1 MQPSDRAG
9 PSPLTSRGSGRLS
22 RLKYPLVNDVN
33 MQQATAPTGRQF
45 EIAGGGYRAV
55 ATEVGA
61 GLRVLE
67 HAADGE
73 VRPLIAA
80 YGEHE
85 AVRHGAGQILAPW
98 ANRVAGGRYTFDGEA
113 RQLDVTEPATG
124 NAIHGLTRWLPWRLA
139 AHTADSV
146 RLELSLF
153 PHPGYPHTLELAVEY
168 RVGTDGLA
176 VDICARNTGVHPAP
190 YGFGA
195 HPYITPG
202 VHPAE
207 GRADEWT
214 LHLPAERYLA
224 VDERMIPRGGFD
236 VDSSPYDF
244 RKPRTLAGT
253 ALDTAFGGLQRELD
267 GIGRIRLSAPGG
279 NAVTLWLDRGLE
291 WVQVF
296 TGDAL
301 AGGSRRAA
309 VAIEP
314 MTAPPDAFNSG
325 TDLKRLEPGD
335 TVTHRW
341 GIQVS

>member
-1 MQPSDRAG
+1 M
-9 PSPLTSRGSGRLS
+9 
-22 RLKYPLVNDVN
+22 NDVKT
-33 MQQATAPTGRQF
+33 QQAGAPREQAQTPTGRQF
-45 EIAGGGYRAV
+45 EISGGGYRAV

-61 GLRVLE
+61 GLRLLE
-67 HAADGE
+67 HEADGE
-73 VRPLIAA
+73 VRPLLAGYPEDEPA
-80 YGEHE
+80 H
-85 AVRHGAGQILAPW
+85 HGAGQILLPW
-98 ANRVAGGRYTFDGEA
+98 ANRVAAGRYTFDGEA
-113 RQLDVTEPATG
+113 RQLDLTEPATG
-124 NAIHGLTRWLPWRLA
+124 NAIHGLTRWLPWRVA
-139 AHTADSV
+139 EHTADTV

-153 PHPGYPHTLELAVEY
+153 PHPGYPHTLELDVRY

-202 VHPAE
+202 VPAEE

-244 RKPRTLAGT
+244 RKPRSLAGC

-267 GIGRIRLSAPGG
+267 GIGRIRLSSPGG
-279 NAVTLWLDRGLE
+279 SAVTLWLGRGLE

-301 AGGSRRAA
+301 AGGARRAA

-314 MTAPPDAFNSG
+314 MSAPPDAFNSG

-335 TVTHRW
+335 AVTHRW
-341 GIQVS
+341 GIQLS

>member
-1 MQPSDRAG
+1 M
-9 PSPLTSRGSGRLS
+9 
-22 RLKYPLVNDVN
+22 NDVKTRAPRE
-33 MQQATAPTGRQF
+33 QATAPTGRQF
-45 EIAGGGYRAV
+45 EIRGGGYRAV

-61 GLRVLE
+61 GLRLLE
-67 HAADGE
+67 HEADGE
-73 VRPLIAA
+73 VRPLLAG
-80 YGEHE
+80 YPEHE
-85 AVRHGAGQILAPW
+85 AVQHGAGQVLLPW
-98 ANRVAGGRYTFDGEA
+98 ANRVAGGAYTFDGQP
-113 RQLDVTEPATG
+113 RQLDITEPATG
-124 NAIHGLTRWLPWRLA
+124 NAIHGLTRWMPWRLA
-139 AHTADSV
+139 AHEADRV
-146 RLELSLF
+146 RLELPLF

-168 RVGTDGLA
+168 RLGTDGLA
-176 VDICARNTGVHPAP
+176 VDICARNTGEHPAP

-202 VHPAE
+202 VEPGE

-244 RKPRTLAGT
+244 RKPRPLAGT

-279 NAVTLWLDRGLE
+279 NAVILWLGRGLE

-301 AGGSRRAA
+301 AGGARRAA

-314 MTAPPDAFNSG
+314 MSAPPDAFNSG

-335 TVTHRW
+335 TVIHRW
-341 GIQVS
+341 GIQLS

>member
-1 MQPSDRAG
+1 M
-9 PSPLTSRGSGRLS
+9 
-22 RLKYPLVNDVN
+22 NEVN
-33 MQQATAPTGRQF
+33 MERAPAPTGRQF
-45 EIAGGGYRAV
+45 EIRGGGYRAV

-61 GLRVLE
+61 GLRLLE
-67 HAADGE
+67 HTAGGE
-73 VRPLIAA
+73 VRPLISGYAEDEPVA
-80 YGEHE
+80 
-85 AVRHGAGQILAPW
+85 HGAGQVLLPW
-98 ANRVAGGRYTFDGEA
+98 ANRVAGGRYTFDGQE
-113 RQLDVTEPATG
+113 RQLDVSEPATG
-124 NAIHGLTRWLPWRLA
+124 NAIHGLTRWMPWRVA
-139 AHTADSV
+139 EHTEDAV

-153 PHPGYPHTLELAVEY
+153 PHPGYPHTLELSVGY

-202 VHPAE
+202 VQPAE

-224 VDERMIPRGGFD
+224 VDERMIPSGGFD

-244 RKPRTLAGT
+244 RKPRVLAGT

-267 GIGRIRLSAPGG
+267 GIGRIRLSAPSG
-279 NAVTLWLDRGLE
+279 NAVTLWLGRGLE

-301 AGGSRRAA
+301 AGAARRAA

-314 MTAPPDAFNSG
+314 MSAPPDAFNSG

-335 TVTHRW
+335 AVTHRW
-341 GIQVS
+341 GIQVG

>member
-1 MQPSDRAG
+1 M
-9 PSPLTSRGSGRLS
+9 
-22 RLKYPLVNDVN
+22 NDVN
-33 MQQATAPTGRQF
+33 TQQEARDRVQVPTGRQF
-45 EIAGGGYRAV
+45 EISGGGYRAV

-61 GLRVLE
+61 GLRLLE
-67 HAADGE
+67 HEADG
-73 VRPLIAA
+73 VARPLIAGYA
-80 YGEHE
+80 EHE
-85 AVRHGAGQILAPW
+85 PARHGAGQILLPW
-98 ANRVAGGRYTFDGEA
+98 ANRVAGARYSFDGEA

-139 AHTADSV
+139 EHTADSV

-153 PHPGYPHTLELAVEY
+153 PHPGYPHTLELAVRY

-202 VHPAE
+202 APPEE

-224 VDERMIPRGGFD
+224 VDDRMIPRGGFD

-244 RKPRTLAGT
+244 RKPRSLAGC

-279 NAVTLWLDRGLE
+279 TAVTLWLDRGLE

-301 AGGSRRAA
+301 AGGARRAA

-314 MTAPPDAFNSG
+314 MSAPPDAFNSG
-325 TDLKRLEPGD
+325 TDLKRLEPGA

>member
-1 MQPSDRAG
+1 
-9 PSPLTSRGSGRLS
+9 
-22 RLKYPLVNDVN
+22 
-33 MQQATAPTGRQF
+33 MQQAPAPTGRQF
-45 EIAGGGYRAV
+45 EIRGGGYRAV

-67 HAADGE
+67 YEADGD
-73 VRPLIAA
+73 VRPLIAGYQEDEPVA
-80 YGEHE
+80 
-85 AVRHGAGQILAPW
+85 HGAGQIMVPW
-98 ANRVAGGRYTFDGEA
+98 ANRVAAGRYTFDGQP
-113 RQLDVTEPATG
+113 RQLDVSEPATG
-124 NAIHGLTRWLPWRLA
+124 NAIHGLTRWSPWRLA
-139 AHTADSV
+139 EHRVDRV

-153 PHPGYPHTLELAVEY
+153 PHPGYPHTLELSVEY

-176 VDICARNTGVHPAP
+176 VDICARNTGVHAAP

-202 VHPAE
+202 VQPAE

-214 LHLPAERYLA
+214 LHLPAERFLA
-224 VDERMIPRGGFD
+224 VDERMIPSGGFD

-244 RKPRTLAGT
+244 RKPRPIGGT
-253 ALDTAFGGLQRELD
+253 PLDTAFGGLQRELD

-279 NAVTLWLDRGLE
+279 NAVTLWLGRGLE

-301 AGGSRRAA
+301 AGGARRAA

-314 MTAPPDAFNSG
+314 MSAPPDAFNSG

-335 TVTHRW
+335 AVTHRW

>member
-1 MQPSDRAG
+1 M
-9 PSPLTSRGSGRLS
+9 
-22 RLKYPLVNDVN
+22 NDVTT
-33 MQQATAPTGRQF
+33 QQQSRAPRERIQPPTGRQF

-61 GLRVLE
+61 GLRLLE
-67 HAADGE
+67 HTADGPA
-73 VRPLIAA
+73 RPLIAG

-85 AVRHGAGQILAPW
+85 QAAHGAGQILLPF
-98 ANRVAGGRYTFDGEA
+98 ANRVADGVYTFDGER
-113 RQLDVTEPATG
+113 RQLDLTEPALG
-124 NAIHGLTRWLPWRLA
+124 NAIHGLTRWLPWRVA
-139 AHTADSV
+139 EHTADRV

-176 VDICARNTGVHPAP
+176 VDICARNTGEHPAP

-202 VHPAE
+202 AAPEE

-224 VDERMIPRGGFD
+224 VDDRMIPSGGFD

-244 RKPRTLAGT
+244 RKPRSLAGC

-267 GIGRIRLSAPGG
+267 GIGRIRLSAQTGY
-279 NAVTLWLDRGLE
+279 AVTVWLGRGIE

-301 AGGSRRAA
+301 AGGARRAA

-314 MTAPPDAFNSG
+314 MSAPPNAFNSG
-325 TDLKRLEPGD
+325 TDLRRLEPGD

>member
-1 MQPSDRAG
+1 M
-9 PSPLTSRGSGRLS
+9 
-22 RLKYPLVNDVN
+22 
-33 MQQATAPTGRQF
+33 APTGRQF
-45 EIAGGGYRAV
+45 EIRGGGYRAV

-67 HAADGE
+67 HEADGE
-73 VRPLIAA
+73 TRPLIAG
-80 YGEHE
+80 YPEHE
-85 AVRHGAGQILAPW
+85 PVAHGAGQILVPW
-98 ANRVAGGRYTFDGEA
+98 ANRVAGGKYVFDGQS
-113 RQLDVTEPATG
+113 RQLDITEPATG
-124 NAIHGLTRWLPWRLA
+124 NAIHGLTRWMPWRLA
-139 AHTADSV
+139 EHTADSV
-146 RLELSLF
+146 RLELALF
-153 PHPGYPHTLELAVEY
+153 PHPGYPHTLALSVEY
-168 RVGTDGLA
+168 RLGTDGLA
-176 VDICARNTGVHPAP
+176 VDICARNTGAHPAP

-202 VHPAE
+202 VQPAE

-244 RKPRTLAGT
+244 RKPRSLAGT

-267 GIGRIRLSAPGG
+267 GIGRIRLSAPSG
-279 NAVTLWLDRGLE
+279 NAVTLWLGRGLE

-301 AGGSRRAA
+301 AGGARRAA

-314 MTAPPDAFNSG
+314 MSAPPDAYNSG

-335 TVTHRW
+335 AVTHRW
-341 GIQVS
+341 GLQVG

>member
-1 MQPSDRAG
+1 M
-9 PSPLTSRGSGRLS
+9 
-22 RLKYPLVNDVN
+22 NDVKT
-33 MQQATAPTGRQF
+33 QQAGAPREQAQTPTGRQF
-45 EIAGGGYRAV
+45 EISGGGYRAV

-61 GLRVLE
+61 GLRLLE
-67 HAADGE
+67 HEADGE
-73 VRPLIAA
+73 VRPLLAGYA
-80 YGEHE
+80 LDEP
-85 AVRHGAGQILAPW
+85 AQHGAGQILLPW
-98 ANRVAGGRYTFDGEA
+98 ANRVAGGRYSFDGEA
-113 RQLDVTEPATG
+113 RQLDLTEPAIG
-124 NAIHGLTRWLPWRLA
+124 NAIHGLTRWLPWRA
-139 AHTADSV
+139 AEHTADSV
-146 RLELSLF
+146 RLELSLY
-153 PHPGYPHTLELAVEY
+153 PHPGYPHTLDLGVRY

-176 VDICARNTGVHPAP
+176 VDIYARNTGVHPAP

-202 VHPAE
+202 VRPAE
-207 GRADEWT
+207 GLADEWT

-244 RKPRTLAGT
+244 RKPRSLAGC

-267 GIGRIRLSAPGG
+267 GIGRIRLSSPGG
-279 NAVTLWLDRGLE
+279 SAVTLWLGRGLE

-301 AGGSRRAA
+301 AGGARRAA

-314 MTAPPDAFNSG
+314 MSAPPDAFNSG
-325 TDLKRLEPGD
+325 TDLKRLEPGAA
-335 TVTHRW
+335 VTHRW

>member
-1 MQPSDRAG
+1 MDDVKTQQHTRAPQG
-9 PSPLTSRGSGRLS
+9 A
-22 RLKYPLVNDVN
+22 V
-33 MQQATAPTGRQF
+33 AAPTGRQF

-61 GLRVLE
+61 GLRLLE
-67 HAADGE
+67 HTADGTS
-73 VRPLIAA
+73 RPLLAGFA
-80 YGEHE
+80 EHE
-85 AVRHGAGQILAPW
+85 AVAHGAGQILLPW
-98 ANRVAGGRYTFDGEA
+98 PNRVAGGRYSFDGQP
-113 RQLDVTEPATG
+113 RQLDLTEPAHG
-124 NAIHGLTRWLPWRLA
+124 NAIHGLTRWTAWRPA
-139 AHTADSV
+139 AYESDRV
-146 RLELSLF
+146 RLELSLY
-153 PHPGYPHTLELAVEY
+153 PHPGYPHTLDLATEY
-168 RVGTDGLA
+168 RLGPDGLA
-176 VDICARNTGVHPAP
+176 VDITATNTGEHAAP

-195 HPYITPG
+195 HPYLTPG
-202 VHPAE
+202 RDPAE

-244 RKPRTLAGT
+244 RKPRALGGT

-279 NAVTLWLDRGLE
+279 TAVTLWLGRGLE

-301 AGGSRRAA
+301 AGASRRAA
-309 VAIEP
+309 VAVEP
-314 MTAPPDAFNSG
+314 MSCPPDAFNSG
-325 TDLKRLEPGD
+325 TDLRRLEPGE

-341 GIQVS
+341 GIQLS

>member
-1 MQPSDRAG
+1 MDDVKTQQDRGA
-9 PSPLTSRGSGRLS
+9 PRE
-22 RLKYPLVNDVN
+22 
-33 MQQATAPTGRQF
+33 QAQSPTGRQF
-45 EIAGGGYRAV
+45 EIGGGGYRAV

-61 GLRVLE
+61 GLRLLE
-67 HAADGE
+67 HTADGE
-73 VRPLIAA
+73 VRPLIAGYPEDQPA
-80 YGEHE
+80 H
-85 AVRHGAGQILAPW
+85 HGAGQILLPW
-98 ANRVAGGRYTFDGEA
+98 ANRVAAGRYTFDGDA
-113 RQLDVTEPATG
+113 RQLDLTEPALG
-124 NAIHGLTRWLPWRLA
+124 NAIHGLTRWLPWRVA
-139 AHTADSV
+139 EHTADSV

-153 PHPGYPHTLELAVEY
+153 PHPGYPHTLELAVQY

-176 VDICARNTGVHPAP
+176 VGIYARNTGVHPAP

-202 VHPAE
+202 VPPEE

-224 VDERMIPRGGFD
+224 VDERMIPCGGFD

-244 RKPRTLAGT
+244 RKPRSLAGC

-267 GIGRIRLSAPGG
+267 GIGRIRLSSPGG
-279 NAVTLWLDRGLE
+279 SAVTLWLGRGLE

-301 AGGSRRAA
+301 AGGARRAA

-314 MTAPPDAFNSG
+314 MSAPPDAFNSG

-335 TVTHRW
+335 TVVHRW
-341 GIQVS
+341 GVQLS